1 MAVEF
6 TRSEGSPG
14 ARIPNVDYWTR
25 FVKGVVTSNSG
36 WFVRSVVIQNER
48 PIFLEGGK
56 KLKRREEKEEEGRRK
71 YWKDIVLFL
80 QAGG

>member
-1 MAVEF
+1 MLRKKGRQRKRLAVEF

-56 KLKRREEKEEEGRRK
+56 KLIENEKTEMKE
-71 YWKDIVLFL
+71 
-80 QAGG
+80 